1 MIEDPIV
8 RAGIQADRLTAADFM
23 IENDDCAGL
32 CDPTENEFFKIFKN
46 FFFHFAVSF
55 ALLSTGIRLARA
67 PKGKG
72 KYPTVKKRAESA
84 MEKNGWVKSCSF
96 FVWLLEKSRKKKKK
110 DKASWNHLALIC

>member
-1 MIEDPIV
+1 M
-8 RAGIQADRLTAADFM
+8 RSHGKR
-23 IENDDCAGL
+23 
-32 CDPTENEFFKIFKN
+32 IFQIFQKS

-72 KYPTVKKRAESA
+72 KYPTVKKSA

-96 FVWLLEKSRKKKKK
+96 LVWLLEKSRKEEKKRQGILE
-110 DKASWNHLALIC
+110 SSGTNLLGQGR